1 MAFYKSC
8 SYLHWNSN
16 IFTTA
21 HRKIK
26 ELDSSFTKLR
36 RGSLEQRVNII
47 FEVLCKSIGS
57 LLSTPKQGLLWSKH
71 TTYMYRSVRLKD
83 IILCNEKTLMILKMR
98 HFSIKII
105 CCLTFNFCSIIFLTK
120 VNIT

>member
-16 IFTTA
+16 IFTIA

-36 RGSLEQRVNII
+36 RGSLEQRVNTI
-47 FEVLCKSIGS
+47 FEVLCKSIG
-57 LLSTPKQGLLWSKH
+57 LLLLTPKQGLLWSKH
-71 TTYMYRSVRLKD
+71 TTYMYRNVRLKD

-98 HFSIKII
+98 HFAIIII
-105 CCLTFNFCSIIFLTK
+105 CCLTFNFCSIIF
-120 VNIT
+120 